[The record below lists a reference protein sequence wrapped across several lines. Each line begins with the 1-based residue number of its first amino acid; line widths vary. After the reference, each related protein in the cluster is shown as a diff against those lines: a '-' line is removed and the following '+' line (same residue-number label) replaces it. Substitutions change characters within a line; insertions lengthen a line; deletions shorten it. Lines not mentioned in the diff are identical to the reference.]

1 MAVNIASTEVR
12 KQEESETKSRKIAA
26 SDFVSLGY
34 GGVDEDDSVQEV
46 DETAS
51 NVTGVKT

>member
-51 NVTGVKT
+51 DVTGVKT